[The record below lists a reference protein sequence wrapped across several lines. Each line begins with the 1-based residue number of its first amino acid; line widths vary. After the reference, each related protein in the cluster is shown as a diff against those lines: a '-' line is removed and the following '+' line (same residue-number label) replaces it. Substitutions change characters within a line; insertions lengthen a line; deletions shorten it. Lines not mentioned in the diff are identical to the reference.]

1 MADYETHL
9 NDAEAALE
17 RARVA
22 LAGEI
27 RAYPGPVAGC
37 DAQFN
42 HLISERQRIANALAA
57 LRELPPVATSR
68 DPVPGPTL
76 R

>member
-1 MADYETHL
+1 MSDYQTHL
-9 NDAEAALE
+9 TEAEAALE
-17 RARVA
+17 AARRA
-22 LAGEI
+22 LADEM
-27 RAYPGPVAGC
+27 RAYPSPVAGC

-42 HLISERQRIANALAA
+42 HLISERRRIADALAA
-57 LRELPPVATSR
+57 LRASPPVATSR

>member
-1 MADYETHL
+1 MTDYEGHL
-9 NDAEAALE
+9 AEAERALE
-17 RARVA
+17 AARQA
-22 LAGEI
+22 LADEM
-27 RAYPGPVAGC
+27 RRYPGPVAGC

-42 HLISERQRIANALAA
+42 HLISERQRIADALAA
-57 LRELPPVATSR
+57 LRSSPPVATSR

>member
-1 MADYETHL
+1 MSDYETHL
-9 NDAEAALE
+9 DEAETALEAA
-17 RARVA
+17 RRA
-22 LAGEI
+22 LAAEM

-42 HLISERQRIANALAA
+42 HLLSERQRIADALAA
-57 LRELPPVATSR
+57 LRSSPPVATSR

>member
-1 MADYETHL
+1 MTYTAHL
-9 NDAEAALE
+9 DEAEHALEAA
-17 RARVA
+17 RRA
-22 LAGEI
+22 LADEM

-42 HLISERQRIANALAA
+42 HLLSERRRISDALAA
-57 LRELPPVATSR
+57 LRSSPPVATSR
-68 DPVPGPTL
+68 DPEPAPTL